1 MTELP
6 VTGVYGAG
14 MDQFVRDEAEL
25 GIRVAACLDDEQIDP
40 LGFVADHHFREDVKA
55 EVAASL
61 DDYAQRE
68 AG

>member
-1 MTELP
+1 M
-6 VTGVYGAG
+6 
-14 MDQFVRDEAEL
+14 
-25 GIRVAACLDDEQIDP
+25 DP